1 VASIHGCSELAQVL
15 IENDLIDEYR
25 LYIHPFVIGNDRR
38 VFPEG
43 ALSSC
48 LHLPA

>member
-1 VASIHGCSELAQVL
+1 VASNPQLLAQVL
-15 IENDLIDEYR
+15 IEDNLIDEYR
-25 LYIHPFVIGNDRR
+25 LYIHPVVIGNDRR
-38 VFPEG
+38 VFLED